1 MKPLALLIALA
12 AALLGVWFASQ
23 RGFGLGGDVHRDVP
37 PSVAALHRHFA
48 QHGIAT
54 TVRLVRIE
62 LAGAFHRHVVRLGRH
77 RGRQRRR
84 TQCVGESDPG
94 RIQRPVPAAVD
105 PLVARRSVV
114 AASADDVPQL
124 RRGAGGSTGALTRD
138 ALHMTLVDCRRR
150 SADR

>member
-62 LAGAFHRHVVRLGRH
+62 LAGAQARALFTIKDAAERSFIVMWFGSADTAAGNAAALNASANP
-77 RGRQRRR
+77 
-84 TQCVGESDPG
+84 TLAESNGPFLLQLTHWSRD
-94 RIQRPVPAAVD
+94 D
-105 PLVARRSVV
+105 PLSQQVLTTFRSFDAAR
-114 AASADDVPQL
+114 AA
-124 RRGAGGSTGALTRD
+124 ALAR
-138 ALHMTLVDCRRR
+138 
-150 SADR
+150 